1 MIMMRFQGLWLVVLA
16 LCLVACHEKTTE
28 EAVKESLKVA
38 MEALERGDYDGYLR
52 HVDFDGPMDSTQRAF
67 MKDALRQHQEWKRTE
82 RPAVVSVD
90 VIDVQFKGDSIC
102 TAYSRYTFADS
113 TKEVVSHKMVRQG
126 ESWKI
131 RLRN

>member
-1 MIMMRFQGLWLVVLA
+1 MIVMRLKGLWIAMLA

-38 MEALERGDYDGYLR
+38 MEALERGDYDGYLQ
-52 HVDFDGPMDSTQRAF
+52 HVDFDGPMDSLQCAF

-82 RPAVVSVD
+82 RPAVVSVN
-90 VIDVQFKGDSIC
+90 VIDVQLKGDSIC
-102 TAYSRYTFADS
+102 TAYCQYAFADS

-126 ESWKI
+126 EEWKI